1 MKLNKYLAKDRK
13 EVIRFIQSIIPKSF
27 KCDFSMQ
34 IVKDMDGR
42 FYLLNDKQHVDHI
55 LKIKLLFL
63 SALQQFQFWVNPN
76 DNKIRTDLNSLN
88 IHNLSN
94 LLTLETY
101 EREMLKLI
109 NQSAYLRK
117 ERLEIFRKSL
127 AFIRSLPVSLIDNKK
142 NPLESVDNLL
152 IYLYNYD
159 SFLGDP
165 FHKKRNYFIMS
176 VMRYFS
182 VVLENNPNSE
192 FKPVT
197 ELSVNPAI
205 DYNIPPILDKIG
217 IIKLSP
223 EIKANI
229 ENSQVFYANS
239 YTELVIRAYSYI
251 AMLKF
256 GKVTNLNQEI
266 LDGNLFFNR
275 ANFEIK
281 PLLCLTV
288 NY

>member
-42 FYLLNDKQHVDHI
+42 FYLLNDKPHVDHI

-109 NQSAYLRK
+109 DQSTYLRK

-127 AFIRSLPVSLIDNKK
+127 TFIRNLPVSLIDNKK

-159 SFLGDP
+159 GFLGDP

-256 GKVTNLNQEI
+256 GKATNLNQEI

>member
-159 SFLGDP
+159 GFLGDP

>member
-127 AFIRSLPVSLIDNKK
+127 VFIRSLPVSLTDNKK

-159 SFLGDP
+159 GFLGDP

-182 VVLENNPNSE
+182 VVLESNPNSE

>member
-42 FYLLNDKQHVDHI
+42 FYLLNDKPHVDHI

-127 AFIRSLPVSLIDNKK
+127 VFIRSLPVSLTDNKK

-159 SFLGDP
+159 GFLGDP

-182 VVLENNPNSE
+182 IVLENNPNSE

>member
-109 NQSAYLRK
+109 NQSTYLRK

-127 AFIRSLPVSLIDNKK
+127 TFIRSLPVSLIDNKK

-159 SFLGDP
+159 GFLGDP

-182 VVLENNPNSE
+182 IVLENNPNSE

-256 GKVTNLNQEI
+256 GKVTNLNQEV

>member
-109 NQSAYLRK
+109 NQSVYLRK

-159 SFLGDP
+159 GFLGDP

-182 VVLENNPNSE
+182 IVLENNPNSE

-256 GKVTNLNQEI
+256 GKVTNLNQEV

>member
-42 FYLLNDKQHVDHI
+42 FYLLNDKPHVDHI

-76 DNKIRTDLNSLN
+76 DNKIRTDLNSFN

-127 AFIRSLPVSLIDNKK
+127 AFIRSLPVSLINNKK
-142 NPLESVDNLL
+142 SPLESVDNLL

-159 SFLGDP
+159 GFLGDP

-182 VVLENNPNSE
+182 VILENDPKSE

-197 ELSVNPAI
+197 ELNVNPAI

-217 IIKLSP
+217 IIKLST

-229 ENSQVFYANS
+229 ENSQLFYANS
-239 YTELVIRAYSYI
+239 YTELIVRAYSYI

-256 GKVTNLNQEI
+256 GKTTNLNQEI

>member
-127 AFIRSLPVSLIDNKK
+127 TFIRSLPVSLIDNKK

-159 SFLGDP
+159 GFLGDP

-205 DYNIPPILDKIG
+205 DYNIPSILDKIG

>member
-159 SFLGDP
+159 GFLGDP

-182 VVLENNPNSE
+182 IVLENNPNSE

>member
-42 FYLLNDKQHVDHI
+42 FYLLNDKPHVDHI

-94 LLTLETY
+94 LITLETY

-109 NQSAYLRK
+109 NQSTYLRK

-127 AFIRSLPVSLIDNKK
+127 TFIRNLPVSLIDNKK

-159 SFLGDP
+159 GFLGDP

-266 LDGNLFFNR
+266 LYGNLFFNR

>member
-63 SALQQFQFWVNPN
+63 SALQQFQFWVNPS

-127 AFIRSLPVSLIDNKK
+127 VFIRSLPVSLTDNKK

-159 SFLGDP
+159 GFLGDP

-182 VVLENNPNSE
+182 VVLESNPNSE

>member
-127 AFIRSLPVSLIDNKK
+127 VFIRSLPVSLTDNKK

-159 SFLGDP
+159 GFLGDP

-182 VVLENNPNSE
+182 VVLESNPNSE

-281 PLLCLTV
+281 LLLCLTV

>member
-109 NQSAYLRK
+109 NQSVYLRK

-159 SFLGDP
+159 GFLGDP

>member
-42 FYLLNDKQHVDHI
+42 FYLLNDKPHVDHI

-94 LLTLETY
+94 LITLETY

-109 NQSAYLRK
+109 NQSTYLRK

-159 SFLGDP
+159 GFLGDP

-182 VVLENNPNSE
+182 IVLENNPNSE

-256 GKVTNLNQEI
+256 GKATNLNQEI

>member
-42 FYLLNDKQHVDHI
+42 FYLLNDKPHVDHI

-101 EREMLKLI
+101 EREMLNLI

-117 ERLEIFRKSL
+117 ERLDIFRKSL
-127 AFIRSLPVSLIDNKK
+127 IALASAAMVLGTSGCKED
-142 NPLESVDNLL
+142 
-152 IYLYNYD
+152 YLDTVPSY
-159 SFLGDP
+159 SF
-165 FHKKRNYFIMS
+165 
-176 VMRYFS
+176 
-182 VVLENNPNSE
+182 
-192 FKPVT
+192 
-197 ELSVNPAI
+197 
-205 DYNIPPILDKIG
+205 
-217 IIKLSP
+217 
-223 EIKANI
+223 
-229 ENSQVFYANS
+229 ANS
-239 YTELVIRAYSYI
+239 
-251 AMLKF
+251 
-256 GKVTNLNQEI
+256 
-266 LDGNLFFNR
+266 
-275 ANFEIK
+275 
-281 PLLCLTV
+281 TV
-288 NY
+288 WRNPP

>member
-127 AFIRSLPVSLIDNKK
+127 VFIRSLPVSLTDNKK

-159 SFLGDP
+159 GFLGDP

>member
-42 FYLLNDKQHVDHI
+42 FYLLNDKPHVDHI

>member
-159 SFLGDP
+159 GFLGDP

-256 GKVTNLNQEI
+256 GKVTNLNQEV